1 MSLNGSAAPEPTAVV
16 PTSRHRPPWP
26 SGLQANGSLG
36 LGALAA
42 IGLLIWVGVNGYKQ
56 TLLVT
61 AATYALI
68 ALGMYIPFVLAGS
81 LSLAYGAYASIGGY
95 AVALISTETHLPLWF
110 GWFIGPAIA
119 AVAAVILG
127 MATRRLSGFYL
138 VAVTLLFSE
147 AFQNYL
153 SNASFTGGNAGLAS
167 FRNLDVFGWHPSGEQ
182 LIIACAALVC
192 VTAFLL
198 NRLRLSPWGIVVR
211 SMREIPAAVEAAG
224 TRVPVLNLVAL
235 AIGAGIGALGGALFT
250 QMSGSIQ
257 PNTFTLNLVFLAI
270 FMPIIGGTG
279 TPWGAALGAV
289 IVVELTLNLPSL
301 HTSGTLL
308 VSLGVLAI
316 MLVAPSGVLGY
327 LDTGRKQLTR
337 ALTPK
342 KSSDG

>member
-1 MSLNGSAAPEPTAVV
+1 MSLLDSDASQVGLPTN
-16 PTSRHRPPWP
+16 RRRRPPWP
-26 SGLQANGSLG
+26 SGLQANGSV
-36 LGALAA
+36 A
-42 IGLLIWVGVNGYKQ
+42 IGVIVAVGILVWVGTNGYKQ

-61 AATYALI
+61 AATYGLI

-95 AVALISTETHLPLWF
+95 AVALISTETRLPLWF
-110 GWFIGPAIA
+110 GWIIGPIIA

-147 AFQNYL
+147 AFQEYL
-153 SNASFTGGNAGLAS
+153 SNASYTGGNAGLAS
-167 FRNLDVFGWHPSGEQ
+167 FRVLDVFGWHPSTNQ
-182 LIIACAALVC
+182 LIIVTVGVVV

-211 SMREIPAAVEAAG
+211 SMREVPAAVEAAG
-224 TRVPVLNLVAL
+224 ARVPVVNLIAL
-235 AIGAGIGALGGALFT
+235 AIGATVGALGGCLFT

-257 PNTFTLNLVFLAI
+257 PTTFTLNLVFLAI

-279 TPWGAALGAV
+279 TPWGAVLGAL

-308 VSLGVLAI
+308 VSAGVLVI
-316 MLVAPSGVLGY
+316 MLVAPQGVLGY
-327 LDTGRKQLTR
+327 LDTGRKELMRLLEAKDSQH
-337 ALTPK
+337 
-342 KSSDG
+342 G

>member
-1 MSLNGSAAPEPTAVV
+1 MTMNGSSAPPPVEVAP
-16 PTSRHRPPWP
+16 PPRHRPPWP

-36 LGALAA
+36 LGVLAA
-42 IGLLIWVGVNGYKQ
+42 IGLLVWVGVNGYKQ

-68 ALGMYIPFVLAGS
+68 ALGMYVPFVLAGS

-95 AVALISTETHLPLWF
+95 AVALISTETGLPLWF
-110 GWFIGPAIA
+110 GWLIGPVIA

-127 MATRRLSGFYL
+127 LATRRLSGFYL

-167 FRNLDVFGWHPSGEQ
+167 FRNLDVFGWYPSNEQ
-182 LIIACAALVC
+182 LIIASAAVVC
-192 VTAFLL
+192 VVAFLL

-211 SMREIPAAVEAAG
+211 SMREVPSAVEAAG
-224 TRVPVLNLVAL
+224 TRVPILNLVAL
-235 AIGAGIGALGGALFT
+235 AMGAGIGALAGALFT

-279 TPWGAALGAV
+279 TPWGAVLGAL

-308 VSLGVLAI
+308 VSLGVLLI
-316 MLVAPSGVLGY
+316 MLVAPRGVLGY
-327 LDTGRKQLTR
+327 LDTGRKELMR
-337 ALTPK
+337 ALTPTK
-342 KSSDG
+342 GTDG